1 MRNYYSQKLSA
12 ERLRLCYEIA
22 PPRVKRYLEAE
33 IYFVLDRIKPF
44 DLVFGAWLR
53 EGRGNF
59 RKRGMGKALLRTAEE
74 DVKARGAKG
83 LVAWGL
89 SLPFWMKAWWFRKQG
104 YRKVDQQGLA
114 VLLWKPFANDAVPPR
129 WIRPK
134 KAPETIP
141 GTFTKEMTFSA
152 SC

>member
-74 DVKARGAKG
+74 DESQRRQRFGGLGPILTFLDEGLVVQKAR
-83 LVAWGL
+83 L
-89 SLPFWMKAWWFRKQG
+89 
-104 YRKVDQQGLA
+104 
-114 VLLWKPFANDAVPPR
+114 
-129 WIRPK
+129 
-134 KAPETIP
+134 
-141 GTFTKEMTFSA
+141 
-152 SC
+152 